1 MSTHTYTPEE
11 ILYFHRINLL
21 RGYLSRFMDTLD
33 LKGTPDPTRIESEFQ
48 TIQGFVANTVEA
60 GHAIAPNGGRLV
72 APQPITLAVR
82 QIDPSAWGA

>member
-11 ILYFHRINLL
+11 ILYFHRINTL
-21 RGYLSRFMDTLD
+21 RGYLSRLIDTLD
-33 LKGTPDPTRIESEFQ
+33 LKGTPDPARIESEFE
-48 TIQGFVANTVEA
+48 TIQHVVANTVEA

-82 QIDPSAWGA
+82 QIDPSAWSA

>member
-1 MSTHTYTPEE
+1 MSTRTYTPEE

-21 RGYLSRFMDTLD
+21 RGYLSRLIDTLD
-33 LKGTPDPTRIESEFQ
+33 LKGTPDPARIESEFQ

-60 GHAIAPNGGRLV
+60 GRAIKPNGGRLV

-82 QIDPSAWGA
+82 QIDPSAWSA